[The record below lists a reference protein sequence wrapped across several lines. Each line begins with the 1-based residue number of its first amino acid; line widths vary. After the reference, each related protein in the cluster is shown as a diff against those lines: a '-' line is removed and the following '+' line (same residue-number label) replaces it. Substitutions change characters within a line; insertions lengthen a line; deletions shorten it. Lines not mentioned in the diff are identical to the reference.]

1 MKVFVTARDPRHDKK
16 RDLLMPALDWIFFG
30 ILIASL
36 AIGAWRG
43 LVYEVM
49 SVVNWIA
56 AFLLAQ
62 WFAPDVAQKLPMS
75 GTGEAV
81 RYAAGFVLVFIVSV
95 FAGSLLAKLVQKLF
109 AAAGLQP
116 ADRAL
121 GAAFGLVRGLV
132 LVLAATVVISM
143 SPLKSSEWWQESV
156 GAGMTVAALKGL
168 KPVLPDEFGR
178 YLPS

>member
-1 MKVFVTARDPRHDKK
+1 
-16 RDLLMPALDWIFFG
+16 MPVVDWIFLG
-30 ILIASL
+30 VLLASL
-36 AIGAWRG
+36 ALGAWRG
-43 LVYEVM
+43 LIYEVM

-56 AFLLAQ
+56 AFILAQ
-62 WFAPDVAQKLPMS
+62 WFAPDMAQKLPMS
-75 GTGEAV
+75 GSAEAL
-81 RYAAGFVLVFIVSV
+81 RYAAGFALVFVLSV

-109 AAAGLQP
+109 AAVGLQP

-132 LVLAATVVISM
+132 VVLAATVVICM
-143 SPLKSSEWWQESV
+143 SPLQSSAWWQESV

>member
-1 MKVFVTARDPRHDKK
+1 
-16 RDLLMPALDWIFFG
+16 MPVLDWIF
-30 ILIASL
+30 LAVLMASL
-36 AIGAWRG
+36 ALGAWRG
-43 LVYEVM
+43 LIYEVF
-49 SVVNWIA
+49 SVVSWIA
-56 AFLLAQ
+56 AFILAQ

-75 GTGEAV
+75 GSAEPV
-81 RYAAGFVLVFIVSV
+81 RYAAGFALVFVLSV

-132 LVLAATVVISM
+132 VVLAATVVISM